1 MLETLLQRLFDLLMQ
16 GRIDYPDLQAIIDDL
31 PQLSDA
37 ELDGLIMR
45 IAAIH
50 RLLLALK
57 GKRLTET
64 SASDAPAE
72 PEVR

>member
-37 ELDGLIMR
+37 ELDGLITR

-57 GKRLTET
+57 ARRMTET
-64 SASDAPAE
+64 SAPGAPAE